1 MNLFPLCHQ
10 ILGIYECANTGQ
22 LFCWIQVSFLYVC
35 TLEASASHLYIL
47 KIGLGLASRLVVCL
61 CLKSDFQWA
70 QSNENEYENSPI
82 VWDSAHT
89 SFYTGKLKHSTG
101 ETRRQHIYDW
111 RETLDIALK
120 WHIPLL
126 YCINFT
132 LQTVLCNIFHHT
144 IARAFF
150 STQML
155 VNRFTF
161 LPTVLRGQIWKEEER
176 LKSSAYIL
184 LYIKWEDIFSRW
196 KAL

>member
-1 MNLFPLCHQ
+1 MYVHWRLPHLTCISWKLDEDWLPDWLC
-10 ILGIYECANTGQ
+10 
-22 LFCWIQVSFLYVC
+22 V
-35 TLEASASHLYIL
+35 
-47 KIGLGLASRLVVCL
+47 

-70 QSNENEYENSPI
+70 QSKENEYENSPI

-101 ETRRQHIYDW
+101 RTRRKHIYDW
-111 RETLDIALK
+111 RGTSDIALK

-144 IARAFF
+144 IAHAFF

-161 LPTVLRGQIWKEEER
+161 PSTVLKGQIWKEEER
-176 LKSSAYIL
+176 LKSSACIL